1 MYKLL
6 SILLIFSF
14 TFTQE
19 PCIGTCYTE
28 EEEINIENH
37 ISTLEQNNE
46 LNNVKIKELENMI
59 KLYEEKDKNSQVY
72 LNLQIQKN
80 EVQEYEPKYNRLICF
95 DSNLHHQVLPVTLG
109 VRVAL
114 SVNFWTEKP
123 IGYHNGNFRVKKRGV
138 APSNRF

>member
-72 LNLQIQKN
+72 LTLQIQKN
-80 EVQEYEPKYNRLICF
+80 KLLDDRIKLYNDLVKEVKPKWYENKWLWF
-95 DSNLHHQVLPVTLG
+95 GLG
-109 VRVAL
+109 VITTAGSIKIAGELVD
-114 SVNFWTEKP
+114 
-123 IGYHNGNFRVKKRGV
+123 
-138 APSNRF
+138 

>member
-1 MYKLL
+1 MFIKKIVL
-6 SILLIFSF
+6 ILLCFSF
-14 TFTQE
+14 VLTQE

-72 LNLQIQKN
+72 LTLQIQKN
-80 EVQEYEPKYNRLICF
+80 KLLDDRIKLYNDLVKEVKPKWYENKWLWF
-95 DSNLHHQVLPVTLG
+95 SLG
-109 VRVAL
+109 VITTAGSIKIAGELVD
-114 SVNFWTEKP
+114 
-123 IGYHNGNFRVKKRGV
+123 
-138 APSNRF
+138 

>member
-72 LNLQIQKN
+72 LTLQIQKN
-80 EVQEYEPKYNRLICF
+80 KLLDDRIKLYNDLVKEVKPKWYENKWLWF
-95 DSNLHHQVLPVTLG
+95 SLG
-109 VRVAL
+109 VITTAGSIKIAGELVD
-114 SVNFWTEKP
+114 
-123 IGYHNGNFRVKKRGV
+123 
-138 APSNRF
+138 